1 MQAMINETP
10 LPIDLYRYVD
20 VSGRIEQFG
29 KFSVIN
35 YDLNQV
41 ITTHAMKHT
50 KISNAN
56 GQVIEVQY
64 EILKA
69 IAYWMTIQY
78 DSMGRITV
86 CDIRIGVD
94 SNITRYSYEYD
105 ADGQL
110 QAVGSPLCFGLSLCF
125 SSFDFTL

>member
-1 MQAMINETP
+1 MWAT
-10 LPIDLYRYVD
+10 L
-20 VSGRIEQFG
+20 
-29 KFSVIN
+29 
-35 YDLNQV
+35 QV

-50 KISNAN
+50 KISNPN

-78 DSMGRITV
+78 DSMGRVTV

-94 SNITRYSYEYD
+94 TNITRYSYEYD

-110 QAVGSPLCFGLSLCF
+110 QAVRRLIITLIFSLV
-125 SSFDFTL
+125 LY